1 MEFGVKKIVVYIEA
15 FQNYLTRNSL
25 DILAFADNYRS
36 CECHTLTTSNSL
48 RGGISKSIF
57 VPVLRDCIMS
67 PCQDDIF
74 HNSSELIKYG
84 WNKCR

>member
-36 CECHTLTTSNSL
+36 CECHTLTTGNSL
-48 RGGISKSIF
+48 RGGISKSFKFRKFNLLIS
-57 VPVLRDCIMS
+57 DCKI
-67 PCQDDIF
+67 
-74 HNSSELIKYG
+74 
-84 WNKCR
+84 